1 MTSRARARR
10 LVLVAAGIAVMCAFP
25 ASAAAHAELVR
36 AIPADGSTVTEPV
49 SAISGRYSED
59 LTSASSL
66 KVVDASGA
74 TVATGGVDPDDDRRM
89 VARPDVPLSNGTY
102 TVQST
107 ASSTDG
113 HIERA
118 EWTFTV
124 EIAAP
129 PPPTPA
135 PTPTGTSAP
144 ETTTPAPTATPS
156 PAPSESP
163 SASASPGTPTSSAT
177 DVLVPIIAAL
187 AIVLIG
193 AGFLLSR
200 GRAAR

>member
-1 MTSRARARR
+1 
-10 LVLVAAGIAVMCAFP
+10 V
-25 ASAAAHAELVR
+25 
-36 AIPADGSTVTEPV
+36 TV
-49 SAISGRYSED
+49 ISGRYSED

-74 TVATGGVDPDDDRRM
+74 TVATGGVNPDDARQM
-89 VARPDVPLSNGTY
+89 VARPDVPLTNGTY

-113 HIERA
+113 HIERV

-124 EIAAP
+124 EIAA
-129 PPPTPA
+129 TPA
-135 PTPTGTSAP
+135 PTPEPAPTGTSASNTTSP
-144 ETTTPAPTATPS
+144 TPTTTAA
-156 PAPSESP
+156 PAPSASPTP
-163 SASASPGTPTSSAT
+163 SADRGAPTSSAT

-200 GRAAR
+200 NRAAR